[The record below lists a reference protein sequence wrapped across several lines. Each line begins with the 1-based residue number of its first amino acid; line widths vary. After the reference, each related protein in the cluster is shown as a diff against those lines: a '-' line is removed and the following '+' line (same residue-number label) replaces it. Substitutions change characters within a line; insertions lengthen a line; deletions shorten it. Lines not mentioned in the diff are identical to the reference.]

1 MSSTSTTPRGSTFK
15 RCLVIENH
23 NQATRSTCCYPNSLK
38 NRTTSTGS
46 SKNFNLTSQV
56 QYKLTKNCEYQT
68 RGAIVDDNSCKN
80 GERSNSVRK
89 NYFCENVNRN
99 ENSYTSL
106 LLLSPSSSS
115 PSSSFRRE
123 NSLIHSSCGARSIN
137 SVVDSNAIFN
147 PCNPINCDQW
157 NRNTRNLNDRE
168 NYSIHSTCNDPDL
181 VQSDQDN
188 VNDGWNVDSVGVSKL
203 RTPSNLCKSNRQVP
217 IIRKLTPK
225 VKTKI
230 LSLNEESECNAIVEQ
245 QHKTEIAQ
253 LSVIKQNDNVKSND
267 GIDADDDDDSH
278 FILHSNS
285 TADVGCLSST
295 TLYNDN
301 LIVCDDNRVN
311 ATECLV
317 KNAENR
323 IVFVEEGCLN
333 GDDRFHKQNFQSKY
347 SWNEFNNRS
356 LEPDEQ
362 TLKKGLNSEGF
373 VKEHYRCQYKKIS
386 PQGNRRFANSTGAAS
401 LILLGSNR
409 QYSGIYVS
417 FLFSF
422 LRAF

>member
-1 MSSTSTTPRGSTFK
+1 MSSSTSTSTTPRGSTFK

-23 NQATRSTCCYPNSLK
+23 NQARSTCCYPNSLK
-38 NRTTSTGS
+38 NRTASTES
-46 SKNFNLTSQV
+46 SKKFNLTSQV
-56 QYKLTKNCEYQT
+56 QYKLTKNCENQT
-68 RGAIVDDNSCKN
+68 KGALVDDSCKN
-80 GERSNSVRK
+80 GERSNAVRK

-106 LLLSPSSSS
+106 LLLSPSSS
-115 PSSSFRRE
+115 FRRE
-123 NSLIHSSCGARSIN
+123 NSLIHSSCGVRSIN
-137 SVVDSNAIFN
+137 SVIDSNAIFN
-147 PCNPINCDQW
+147 QHSCDQW
-157 NRNTRNLNDRE
+157 NENTYNLNNRE
-168 NYSIHSTCNDPDL
+168 NYSIHSACNDPDL
-181 VQSDQDN
+181 IQSNQDN
-188 VNDGWNVDSVGVSKL
+188 VNDVWNVDSVGVSKL

-230 LSLNEESECNAIVEQ
+230 LSLNEGFECNVIVEQ
-245 QHKTEIAQ
+245 QHKTKIAQ

-267 GIDADDDDDSH
+267 GIDDDDDDDSH
-278 FILHSNS
+278 FISHSNS

-295 TLYNDN
+295 LYNDD
-301 LIVCDDNRVN
+301 LIVCDDDRTNVS
-311 ATECLV
+311 ECLV
-317 KNAENR
+317 ENAENR

-333 GDDRFHKQNFQSKY
+333 GVDQFHKQNFQSKY
-347 SWNEFNNRS
+347 NWNELNNRTH
-356 LEPDEQ
+356 EFDEH

-401 LILLGSNR
+401 LVLLGSNR

-417 FLFSF
+417 LLFVI
-422 LRAF
+422 LWG